1 MKAFESIPMPSEEEK
16 AQAITEILSASDLT
30 GVGLRAQ
37 LASIKKF
44 SISTLFFGLG
54 DCMFLAVLFALI
66 CVVPTSLAATEQG
79 PVVPMLFLLS
89 PVLYAALHLLTWWKE
104 TLSGTLEWKQTCR
117 LSFGMM
123 TALRMLVFG
132 GAATLLC
139 VPQCFLMWFVIGR
152 KISFLFMLSV
162 SFSSLFL
169 YAALALA
176 LRKSRWG
183 IFFVPVFWLVAGIV
197 MLCWERASIILL
209 EVPSIVFFLL
219 AVAAFAAVLFQL
231 SMMLHSNERGQ
242 YDAVR

>member
-1 MKAFESIPMPSEEEK
+1 
-16 AQAITEILSASDLT
+16 
-30 GVGLRAQ
+30 
-37 LASIKKF
+37 
-44 SISTLFFGLG
+44 
-54 DCMFLAVLFALI
+54 MFLAVLFALI

-183 IFFVPVFWLVAGIV
+183 SFCP
-197 MLCWERASIILL
+197 R
-209 EVPSIVFFLL
+209 FL
-219 AVAAFAAVLFQL
+219 ACRGDCDAVLGKSIYNFAGGAVHCVL
-231 SMMLHSNERGQ
+231 PSGGCCLRRGSFPT
-242 YDAVR
+242 